1 MELLNFIFRLGVLF
15 AIYGFLWAIFE
26 FILAMITS
34 GRSRSLI
41 EVYIIRGIKYLFLV
55 NVTFI
60 FCYENSPTQLLAIY
74 KTIFAGLILLTYF
87 TGKLQKNQ
95 LKSVFLN
102 ISKGNLMNKSIY
114 FDVRFEKII
123 ISIALIAFTLLWF
136 FPDYA
141 VNPISTWFK
150 ESIINIE
157 ETPIFGFVFKVI
169 GFFFLMNL
177 IGKMISAVNSLINGD
192 QSQNNDDFTDS
203 NSLGNDGE
211 FVEYEEVD

>member
-15 AIYGFLWAIFE
+15 AIYGFLWGIFE
-26 FILAMITS
+26 VILAMITS
-34 GRSRSLI
+34 GRSRTLI
-41 EVYIIRGIKYLFLV
+41 EIYTIRGIKYLFLV

-60 FCYENSPTQLLAIY
+60 FCFENASTQLLAIY

-95 LKSVFLN
+95 MKSVFLN
-102 ISKGNLMNKSIY
+102 ISKGKLMNNSVY
-114 FDVRFEKII
+114 FNARFEKII
-123 ISIALIAFTLLWF
+123 ISIALITFALLWF

-157 ETPIFGFVFKVI
+157 ETPIFGFIFKVI

-177 IGKMISAVNSLINGD
+177 IGKMISAVNFLIKGD
-192 QSQNNDDFTDS
+192 QSQNNDDFTD
-203 NSLGNDGE
+203 NNTLGNDGE
-211 FVEYEEVD
+211 FVEYEEV